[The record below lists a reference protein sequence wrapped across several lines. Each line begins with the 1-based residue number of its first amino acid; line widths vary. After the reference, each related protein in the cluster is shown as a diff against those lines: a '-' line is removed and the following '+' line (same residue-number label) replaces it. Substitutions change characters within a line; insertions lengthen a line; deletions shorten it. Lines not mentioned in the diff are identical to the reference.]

1 MHRSDPQLIQRC
13 IDGEQTGWNELVE
26 KYARLVYSI
35 PRRYGLSDADA
46 EDVFQ
51 TVFSTVVRTLPKLR
65 DQRRLSAW
73 LITTTRRECWRK
85 SKATRTNVEV
95 TNDLADGGASPD
107 EEIGRLE
114 RQQMVREA
122 LQQLDGRDRELL
134 EALFMRAE
142 AASYEQLARE
152 LDIPLGSI
160 GPTRARA
167 FRKLEAILREMG
179 AEDAA

>member
-1 MHRSDPQLIQRC
+1 MHQSDPQLIQRC
-13 IDGEQTGWNELVE
+13 IGGEQTAWNELVE

-35 PRRYGLSDADA
+35 PRRYGLSGTDA

-85 SKATRTNVEV
+85 SKAARTNAEV
-95 TNDLADGGASPD
+95 TDDLADGGASPD

-114 RQQMVREA
+114 RQ
-122 LQQLDGRDRELL
+122 
-134 EALFMRAE
+134 
-142 AASYEQLARE
+142 
-152 LDIPLGSI
+152 
-160 GPTRARA
+160 
-167 FRKLEAILREMG
+167 
-179 AEDAA
+179 

>member
-1 MHRSDPQLIQRC
+1 MHQSDPQLIQRC
-13 IDGEQTGWNELVE
+13 IDGEQAAWNELIE
-26 KYARLVYSI
+26 KYARLVFSI
-35 PRRYGLSDADA
+35 PRRYGLSEADA

-51 TVFSTVVRTLPKLR
+51 TVFSTVVRTLPTLR

-85 SKATRTNVEV
+85 SKASQTDVAV
-95 TNDLADGGASPD
+95 TDDLADGSAPPD

-122 LQQLDGRDRELL
+122 LQQLDGRDRNLL

-142 AASYEQLARE
+142 PASYEQLARE
-152 LDIPLGSI
+152 LDIPIGSI

-167 FRKLEAILREMG
+167 FRKLEAVLRKMG